1 VTDTV
6 PRRRY
11 PWGRLLLLVVSVAF
25 VIFLVGEF
33 TTVRSMGSDLA
44 RADAGWATIALL
56 AQAAC
61 FLLYGWLYQYSFRAV
76 GVASEALRIVP
87 VMLASMFVKTV
98 VPLTAAPAAAVFID
112 DASAR
117 GQSGARTAVGL
128 VVVVILDLVT
138 ALPFVA
144 AGALALVL
152 RAQLVAFALAGV
164 FMFVAFIVAL
174 LVLLVLAAWRPA
186 WLVEL
191 LGLLA
196 AAVNRGA
203 GLLGRGKPVADE
215 WPSHAGEQL
224 VAAVTLIPSR
234 RRDIAVALA
243 FGLVLHCA
251 NLASLAALFVTFRQN
266 LDVAA
271 LVAGFGM
278 STVFFV
284 IAIVPDGIG
293 AVEGSMALVFVQ
305 LGMAPS
311 TAIVVTLAYRVLTVW
326 LPVAVGFWCARRLRL
341 FGARVARTPA
351 G

>member
-1 VTDTV
+1 MA
-6 PRRRY
+6 RARGRRY
-11 PWGRLLLLVVSVAF
+11 PWGRLLLLLLSVALLVF
-25 VIFLVGEF
+25 VIGES
-33 TTVRSMGSDLA
+33 TTVRSMGSDLS
-44 RADAGWATIALL
+44 RADAGWATAALL
-56 AQAAC
+56 AQATC
-61 FLLYGWLYQYSFRAV
+61 FLLYGWLYRYSFRAV
-76 GVASEALRIVP
+76 GVASEALRLLP

-128 VVVVILDLVT
+128 VVVVIVDLVT

-144 AGALALVL
+144 AGALALVM
-152 RAQLVAFALAGV
+152 RAQLVAFALAG
-164 FMFVAFIVAL
+164 FAMFVIFIVAL
-174 LVLLVLAAWRPA
+174 FVILVLAAWRPA

-191 LGLLA
+191 LGLA
-196 AAVNRGA
+196 SAAVNRVA
-203 GLLGRGKPVADE
+203 RLLGRSQPLADE
-215 WPSHAGEQL
+215 WPNHTGEQL

-234 RRDIAVALA
+234 RRDIAIALA

-251 NLASLAALFVTFRQN
+251 NLASLAALFVTFGQN
-266 LDVAA
+266 LDLAA

-305 LGMAPS
+305 LGMPPS
-311 TAIVVTLAYRVLTVW
+311 SAIVVTLAYRVLTVW
-326 LPVAVGFWCARRLRL
+326 LPVAVGFWCARQLRL
-341 FGARVARTPA
+341 FGARMPAR
-351 G
+351 